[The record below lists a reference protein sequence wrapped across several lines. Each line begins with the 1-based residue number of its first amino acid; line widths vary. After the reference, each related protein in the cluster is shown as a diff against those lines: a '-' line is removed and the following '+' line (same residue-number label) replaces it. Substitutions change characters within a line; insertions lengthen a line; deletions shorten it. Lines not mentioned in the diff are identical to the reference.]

1 MVKMIRSRLTEKP
14 KSNFW
19 IIFSIFLVSFTLIT
33 EIYLIVIIYQK
44 NTIIDSKQAKINNLM
59 SEVHQAGVQQKE
71 KEIKLKEKVAQQEIQ
86 FNSSN
91 FISIKQFEA
100 FKKTYYREINR
111 LKREINRLKVK
122 N

>member
-1 MVKMIRSRLTEKP
+1 MIRSRQTEQP

-33 EIYLIVIIYQK
+33 EIYLIVVIYQK

-59 SEVHQAGVQQKE
+59 SEVNQAGVQQKE

-100 FKKTYYREINR
+100 FKKTHYREINR